1 MLEVVASRYTGIG
14 LLDVVAGTN
23 TVLNGIG
30 ASLKRHGGNSTIG
43 SNGKVYWHGGV
54 QRGFYGNQHVSTMR
68 LTSVGRAITKHTGP
82 IGWGITGYE
91 IYDGFAQD
99 GLAVGYNTVH
109 ASASAVGGWTGGW
122 AGLEA
127 GAMIG
132 GSIGVS
138 FGGVGAVPGAVIGGI
153 IGGVGGAFGGSAV
166 SEFAVDKMYGIK

>member
-30 ASLKRHGGNSTIG
+30 ASLKSHSGNSTIG
-43 SNGKVYWHGGV
+43 SSGKVYWHGEG
-54 QRGFYGNQHVSTMR
+54 QRGFYGNQHVSTTR
-68 LTSVGRAITKHTGP
+68 LTSVGRAITKYTGP

-91 IYDGFAQD
+91 IYDGLAQD
-99 GLAVGYNTVH
+99 GLAVGYNTVR
-109 ASASAVGGWTGGW
+109 ASASAVGGWAGGW

-127 GAMIG
+127 GGGLGSLIG
-132 GSIGVS
+132 GPI
-138 FGGVGAVPGAVIGGI
+138 GAVIGGI
-153 IGGVGGAFGGSAV
+153 IGGVGGAFGGSSL